1 MSTAEATD
9 RKRRSPWRSLYETI
23 FVVVLAIGL
32 AFGIQAAVAKPFKI
46 PSESMVPTLE
56 VGERVIVDRVSYR
69 FSAPEVGDIVVFQPP
84 VGAEATHV
92 GRACG
97 VPRKPGQACPK
108 AWPERSDGV
117 PFIKRIVAG
126 PGDRL
131 AIRDGHPI
139 VNGVEPEEEFARG
152 CGAAAEC
159 NLTEEIVIPEGHY
172 FMMGDNRGAS
182 LDSRAWGPV
191 PEDWIIGKA
200 FLAYWPLDRLG
211 GL

>member
-1 MSTAEATD
+1 VTVAASTD
-9 RKRRSPWRSLYETI
+9 KPRRSRARSLFETV
-23 FVVVLAIGL
+23 FVVALAIGL
-32 AFGIQAAVAKPFKI
+32 AVGIQAAVAKPYKI

-69 FSAPEVGDIVVFQPP
+69 FSEPEIGDIVVFQPP
-84 VGAEATHV
+84 VGAEPSHA
-92 GRACG
+92 GRACA
-97 VPRKPGQACPK
+97 VAREPGQACPK

-131 AIRDGHPI
+131 AIRDGHPV
-139 VNGVEPEEEFARG
+139 VNGVAAEEDFVRG
-152 CGAAAEC
+152 CGGAPDC
-159 NLTEEIVIPEGHY
+159 DLPSEIVIPEGHY
-172 FMMGDNRGAS
+172 FMLGDNRGAS

-191 PEDWIIGKA
+191 PKEWIIGRA
-200 FLAYWPLDRLG
+200 FLAYWPLDRIG